1 MDEQTRAEA
10 IERKDAVYR
19 WRHIFEILGLD
30 SAKPLYPA
38 LGLNP
43 EHATSWRAAARVFLT
58 HYHTHIDQCDW
69 DDWQWDSWDIDT
81 GEAWV
86 RAALDDATR
95 REGVVAAQALYAWG
109 MGTFVWKDTPPD
121 YSFMWG
127 RILGNLGSTRRAGA
141 PPTGLSPATQAQLE
155 AAVTRYLE
163 PSTHDLI
170 DDADQPPRSDWD
182 VHIHRYYAMSMG
194 DPDGDHSPL
203 ERASNSIEYR
213 RMRDLWAALRQ
224 FLTPDDFQRLL
235 LWGMTVTHPN
245 MLGTYPISLP
255 PW

>member
-1 MDEQTRAEA
+1 MDEQARAEL

-19 WRHIFEILGLD
+19 WRQIFEILGLD
-30 SAKPLYPA
+30 SAAPLYPA

-43 EHATSWRAAARVFLT
+43 AHAISWREAARVFLT

-69 DDWQWDSWDIDT
+69 PDWQWDSWDIET

-86 RAALDDATR
+86 RAAFEDATQ
-95 REGVVAAQALYAWG
+95 REGVAAAQALYAWG
-109 MGTFVWKDTPPD
+109 MGTFLWKNDSPN
-121 YSFMWG
+121 YSFTW
-127 RILGNLGSTRRAGA
+127 RLILWDLSSTQRASA
-141 PPTGLSPATQAQLE
+141 PATGLPSEKQAQLE

-170 DDADQPPRSDWD
+170 DAADQPPRSDWD
-182 VHIHRYYAMSMG
+182 ARIHRYYAMSMG

-203 ERASNSIEYR
+203 VWASDSIEYR
-213 RMRDLWAALRQ
+213 RMRDLWAAMHQ
-224 FLTPDDFQRLL
+224 VLTPDDFQCLL
-235 LWGMTVTHPN
+235 LWARRVGSTMQMDPDD
-245 MLGTYPISLP
+245 ISLP